1 MFLVKVHTFPK
12 AGVLDPQGNAIETA
26 ISDFGFDHVERIQ
39 TGKYFKVEI
48 NTSDMSGAEKIAKEL
63 CQKILVN
70 PVLEDYEFEVVEG

>member
-39 TGKYFKVEI
+39 TGK
-48 NTSDMSGAEKIAKEL
+48 
-63 CQKILVN
+63 
-70 PVLEDYEFEVVEG
+70 